1 MMTAQYWS
9 HQSGRKDTEMWN
21 KQWERVDRFLKKWK
35 LIERGDHILLGI
47 SGGADSVCL
56 ARYFLAKRESLALN
70 LYAVHVNHML
80 RGDEAK
86 RDEEFVREFCRQW
99 NIPLH
104 VEYRDIKKESR
115 EKKCS
120 EEEAGRLA
128 RYECFTNYARQHQC
142 SKIAVAHHQNDVA
155 ETILFRMIRGTGVQ
169 GMAGI
174 LPVNGEIIRP
184 FLCLSR
190 EEIIDVL
197 KELKQD
203 YVDDSTNKCE
213 EYSRNYIR
221 HRILPEM
228 EHINKKATVHVS
240 ELGMQM
246 QELLAYITPKMD
258 ALYKEKVVH
267 RENGELFLEEQVFYE
282 MDLFE
287 QKEILRRMLFE
298 ICGHQ
303 KDISLVHIEQLLTLM
318 GNQEGKQQDCPYN
331 VLARKTGEGLVLTKK
346 SKSVKSAEQPLENS
360 LENPLEY
367 SLEV

>member
-1 MMTAQYWS
+1 MMTAQYWL

-169 GMAGI
+169 GMAGV
-174 LPVNGEIIRP
+174 LPLKGESI
-184 FLCLSR
+184 
-190 EEIIDVL
+190 
-197 KELKQD
+197 
-203 YVDDSTNKCE
+203 
-213 EYSRNYIR
+213 
-221 HRILPEM
+221 
-228 EHINKKATVHVS
+228 
-240 ELGMQM
+240 
-246 QELLAYITPKMD
+246 
-258 ALYKEKVVH
+258 
-267 RENGELFLEEQVFYE
+267 
-282 MDLFE
+282 
-287 QKEILRRMLFE
+287 
-298 ICGHQ
+298 
-303 KDISLVHIEQLLTLM
+303 
-318 GNQEGKQQDCPYN
+318 
-331 VLARKTGEGLVLTKK
+331 
-346 SKSVKSAEQPLENS
+346 
-360 LENPLEY
+360 
-367 SLEV
+367 

>member
-1 MMTAQYWS
+1 MMTAQYWL

-258 ALYKEKVVH
+258 ALYKEKLVQMANCFWKN
-267 RENGELFLEEQVFYE
+267 RYFMRWICLNKRKSCGECFLKHVDIKKIFHLY
-282 MDLFE
+282 
-287 QKEILRRMLFE
+287 ILSSFLRSWG
-298 ICGHQ
+298 I
-303 KDISLVHIEQLLTLM
+303 
-318 GNQEGKQQDCPYN
+318 
-331 VLARKTGEGLVLTKK
+331 RK
-346 SKSVKSAEQPLENS
+346 ENS
-360 LENPLEY
+360 RIVLIMFSQERQEKDWF
-367 SLEV
+367 

>member
-21 KQWERVDRFLKKWK
+21 KQWERVDRFLKQWK

-128 RYECFTNYARQHQC
+128 RYECFTNYARQ
-142 SKIAVAHHQNDVA
+142 
-155 ETILFRMIRGTGVQ
+155 
-169 GMAGI
+169 
-174 LPVNGEIIRP
+174 
-184 FLCLSR
+184 
-190 EEIIDVL
+190 
-197 KELKQD
+197 
-203 YVDDSTNKCE
+203 Y
-213 EYSRNYIR
+213 
-221 HRILPEM
+221 
-228 EHINKKATVHVS
+228 
-240 ELGMQM
+240 
-246 QELLAYITPKMD
+246 
-258 ALYKEKVVH
+258 
-267 RENGELFLEEQVFYE
+267 
-282 MDLFE
+282 
-287 QKEILRRMLFE
+287 
-298 ICGHQ
+298 
-303 KDISLVHIEQLLTLM
+303 
-318 GNQEGKQQDCPYN
+318 
-331 VLARKTGEGLVLTKK
+331 
-346 SKSVKSAEQPLENS
+346 
-360 LENPLEY
+360 
-367 SLEV
+367 

>member
-1 MMTAQYWS
+1 
-9 HQSGRKDTEMWN
+9 
-21 KQWERVDRFLKKWK
+21 
-35 LIERGDHILLGI
+35 
-47 SGGADSVCL
+47 
-56 ARYFLAKRESLALN
+56 
-70 LYAVHVNHML
+70 
-80 RGDEAK
+80 
-86 RDEEFVREFCRQW
+86 
-99 NIPLH
+99 
-104 VEYRDIKKESR
+104 
-115 EKKCS
+115 
-120 EEEAGRLA
+120 
-128 RYECFTNYARQHQC
+128 
-142 SKIAVAHHQNDVA
+142 
-155 ETILFRMIRGTGVQ
+155 
-169 GMAGI
+169 MAGI

-258 ALYKEKVVH
+258 ALYKEKLVH

-287 QKEILRRMLFE
+287 QRKSCGECFLKHVDIKKIFHLYILSSFLRSWG
-298 ICGHQ
+298 I
-303 KDISLVHIEQLLTLM
+303 
-318 GNQEGKQQDCPYN
+318 
-331 VLARKTGEGLVLTKK
+331 RK
-346 SKSVKSAEQPLENS
+346 ENS
-360 LENPLEY
+360 RIVLIMFSQERQEKDWF
-367 SLEV
+367 